1 MKDIQKYSKY
11 LIPLLTA
18 YLLLLSYNPKLFK
31 FFGNDYCQL
40 IMVVGIITLYYWN
53 PSIAW
58 VCGVVFLITYRCYHE
73 TQFIKE
79 AFSQQ
84 FPLPS
89 QPTENDVKD
98 EIKHK
103 LTEEEDSV
111 IQTIQKKYS
120 DSIDFLLE
128 DDIEKIN
135 KYTCVSHE
143 EGVGLPTPVREY
155 DLSKVIDFDF

>member
-1 MKDIQKYSKY
+1 MKELKKYSKY

-40 IMVVGIITLYYWN
+40 ILVIGILTLYFWN
-53 PSIAW
+53 PNISWIL
-58 VCGVVFLITYRCYHE
+58 GVVFLITYRCYHE

-79 AFSQQ
+79 AFTQQ
-84 FPLPS
+84 FAMTPEKSL
-89 QPTENDVKD
+89 NDVQD
-98 EIKHK
+98 DIKRE
-103 LTEEEDSV
+103 LTKEESSV

-120 DSIDFLLE
+120 NSIDYLLE

-135 KYTCVSHE
+135 KFSCISHE
-143 EGVGLPTPVREY
+143 DGIGLPTPVKEY